1 MKTYQQKLMLKMTV
15 GISLTVLAGCA
26 QHPARVTD
34 WKPASNAGQIG
45 SYLPDFSV
53 KDLNGHELSSADLKG
68 KVVLVDFWATW
79 CQPCKKEMPGYQKL
93 LDQYGSRGFAVVGFK
108 ATMMMD
114 TEDPLRFAQ
123 EAGVHY
129 PLAIATQGITDRFGG
144 LLGLPTTLI
153 YDRGGTLRQKIIGFE
168 YTSVV
173 ETEIK
178 SLLAAN

>member
-1 MKTYQQKLMLKMTV
+1 MKTHQQNPMLKVTL
-15 GISLTVLAGCA
+15 GILLTVLVGCS
-26 QHPARVTD
+26 QHPASVAES
-34 WKPASNAGQIG
+34 KSASNAGQIG
-45 SYLPDFSV
+45 SRLPDFLV
-53 KDLNGHELSSADLKG
+53 RDLSGHELSSADLKG

-93 LDQYGSRGFAVVGFK
+93 LDQYGPRGFAVVGFK

-123 EAGVHY
+123 EVGVRY
-129 PLAIATQGITDRFGG
+129 PLAIATPGITERFGG

-153 YDRGGTLRQKIIGFE
+153 FGREGVLRQKIIGFE

-178 SLLAAN
+178 SLLSAN